1 VYSGDANISSQ
12 GFKIWNNFFDTTI
25 NLSVADSVLNY
36 TLRGLIPNQ
45 LYRFKTFVTY
55 NGITLYGDSL
65 SFTTLPVVAM
75 TLPATSITRNSVVL
89 NGKVSF
95 GDANISY
102 QGFRVWNNSF
112 DTIINLSTTDSIL
125 NYTLN
130 GLLRGTAY
138 NYKTF
143 STYNNTTVYGIQ
155 RTFTTAA
162 WNTNGNQYLI
172 EDSADL
178 ILLAQ
183 LVADSNTFQGKS
195 FLLVNDINLSVIP
208 NNIRSI
214 GSYPNRPFC
223 GTFDGNGKLI
233 YNVYIDKPNTEYQGF
248 FGYTKNAYLY
258 NVGLINITASGR
270 NYTGGMVAYAEN
282 TDIRSSY
289 VSGGTL
295 FALSYVGGLV
305 GYQTPGT
312 NSIISGC
319 YNTCQVSGNNNV
331 GGLLGYSNNGTVRN
345 SYVAGVV
352 SGQGTGV
359 GAIIGKADNVLSY
372 NCYFSDSITG
382 QTVAIGENNFS
393 KSGEGNMSNSE
404 MQTQSFVDML
414 NQGLATSVWR
424 MDYTNHINNGFP
436 ILIWQSGTNGICGV
450 NKENFLALKL
460 YPNPANSRTNLYV
473 NGLKNNADIIIYDIN
488 GREVKRLKINKSEK
502 DIDIDL
508 NGLAKGIYQVRVID
522 NSISTTKKLIVR

>member
-1 VYSGDANISSQ
+1 
-12 GFKIWNNFFDTTI
+12 
-25 NLSVADSVLNY
+25 
-36 TLRGLIPNQ
+36 
-45 LYRFKTFVTY
+45 
-55 NGITLYGDSL
+55 
-65 SFTTLPVVAM
+65 
-75 TLPATSITRNSVVL
+75 
-89 NGKVSF
+89 
-95 GDANISY
+95 
-102 QGFRVWNNSF
+102 
-112 DTIINLSTTDSIL
+112 
-125 NYTLN
+125 
-130 GLLRGTAY
+130 
-138 NYKTF
+138 
-143 STYNNTTVYGIQ
+143 
-155 RTFTTAA
+155 
-162 WNTNGNQYLI
+162 
-172 EDSADL
+172 
-178 ILLAQ
+178 
-183 LVADSNTFQGKS
+183 
-195 FLLVNDINLSVIP
+195 
-208 NNIRSI
+208 
-214 GSYPNRPFC
+214 
-223 GTFDGNGKLI
+223 
-233 YNVYIDKPNTEYQGF
+233 
-248 FGYTKNAYLY
+248 
-258 NVGLINITASGR
+258 
-270 NYTGGMVAYAEN
+270 MVAYAEN

-508 NGLAKGIYQVRVID
+508 TGLAKGIYQVRVID